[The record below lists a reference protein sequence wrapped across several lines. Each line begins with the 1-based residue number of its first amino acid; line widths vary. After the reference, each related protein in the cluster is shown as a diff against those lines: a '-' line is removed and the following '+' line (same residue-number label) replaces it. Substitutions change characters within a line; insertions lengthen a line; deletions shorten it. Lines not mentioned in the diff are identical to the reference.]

1 MRRSCLAIWLAA
13 APLLGCGDRSPTSAS
28 STPTTTS
35 KTWTGTMTDDFNGAG
50 TLRVEGSGRSPAL
63 RGTWTAQFS
72 AGPKGGQALI
82 NLSGVTGAT
91 AAFILDPTTRP
102 ACSDPLLGTLA
113 GSFLLQ
119 LTGPE
124 NALSGTTIYYDC
136 GRVYLG
142 RAELTGQ

>member
-1 MRRSCLAIWLAA
+1 MRRTCLAILLAA
-13 APLLGCGDRSPTSAS
+13 AALLGCGDKSPTSPS
-28 STPTTTS
+28 SPPATIS
-35 KTWTGTMTDDFNGAG
+35 KTWTGRLTDDFHGAG
-50 TLRVEGSGRSPAL
+50 TLRIEGSGRGSAL

-72 AGPKGGQALI
+72 GGTKSGQALI
-82 NLSGVTGAT
+82 NLSGLTGAT

-124 NALSGTTIYYDC
+124 NALTGTTVYYDC